1 MDAQMHTKELTITR
15 EFNAPRELVFKA
27 WTDAKMIAQWFGPQG
42 FTNPIA
48 ECDARVGGKIHVV
61 MRANDEIAKSM
72 GFRDAPMR
80 GVFQEVTPPEKLV
93 FTNNAVDA
101 DDNIVLDG
109 LTTVRF
115 EDIGNGKTRMHFHT
129 RAQGTLPQVVFMLQG
144 MEAGWTQSFDKMDA
158 MFAGKA

>member
-1 MDAQMHTKELTITR
+1 A
-15 EFNAPRELVFKA
+15 
-27 WTDAKMIAQWFGPQG
+27 
-42 FTNPIA
+42 
-48 ECDARVGGKIHVV
+48 
-61 MRANDEIAKSM
+61 M